1 MLRLH
6 KALKGC
12 TKSSCKKGIWCLSW
26 ALFAPRIAVEIYFFF
41 PFLAASGCVV
51 AALPSQ
57 DTSKMRLVDRSNA
70 FSGTPLKKGF
80 VPQSLSPFS
89 VVPDCSGKRCCLI
102 YRLRLVFLQILLL
115 PWTYFL
121 SCYCSPGLTSDL
133 CHSNKWKGVFGD
145 SGSLA

>member
-1 MLRLH
+1 
-6 KALKGC
+6 
-12 TKSSCKKGIWCLSW
+12 
-26 ALFAPRIAVEIYFFF
+26 
-41 PFLAASGCVV
+41 
-51 AALPSQ
+51 
-57 DTSKMRLVDRSNA
+57 MRLVDRSNA

-89 VVPDCSGKRCCLI
+89 VVPDCSGKRCYLI

-133 CHSNKWKGVFGD
+133 CHSNK
-145 SGSLA
+145 